1 MHARSDA
8 RFSAFVILIAALL
21 FAPVHAQQQPAPP
34 LQVGGPEVTAL
45 AVGTTADPQIGG
57 PWVIAR
63 EKGFFAQEGLTQ
75 AEVKIFPS
83 GPATFPAFV
92 SGELKGNSHA
102 EQPMLTQ
109 AAGGVRLKLVG
120 IYSDITGVH
129 GMLGSAQVKSAKD
142 LEGKLVGLQKAST
155 MEWYTRNLCKVFGC
169 DITKVKIVNLPPAEG
184 VTALVNGTI
193 DGYAV
198 WQPFFNRAL
207 EAGKD
212 KGVHQLHY
220 NNTSYLVGAEGPKKI
235 HTAYGIF
242 YISPAFLEKNP
253 RTVEALL
260 RVLDK
265 SVTFINTNRSE
276 AVRILAAE
284 FKQRD
289 ADMEGVLGAIKYS
302 LVIND
307 ERVRDIQ
314 AMADLLLAEKLVK
327 ERVDFAKN
335 LLDTA
340 PLKRVKPEA
349 VTYGG

>member
-1 MHARSDA
+1 VSLAIAVASLP
-8 RFSAFVILIAALL
+8 FV
-21 FAPVHAQQQPAPP
+21 PVHAQQPASRA
-34 LQVGGPEVTAL
+34 GGPEVTAL
-45 AVGTTADPQIGG
+45 AVGTTADPQVGG

-92 SGELKGNSHA
+92 SGDLKGNSHA

-109 AAGGVRLKLVG
+109 AAGGVRLKLVAV
-120 IYSDITGVH
+120 YSDITGVH
-129 GMLGSAQVKSAKD
+129 GMLGSARVTTAKD

-155 MEWYTRNLCKVFGC
+155 MEWYTRNFCKVFGC
-169 DITKVKIVNLPPAEG
+169 DISKVKVVNLPPAEG
-184 VTALVNGTI
+184 VTALVNGSI

-212 KGVHQLHY
+212 KGLHPLHY
-220 NNTSYLVGAEGPKKI
+220 NNTSFLVGAEGPKKI
-235 HTAYGIF
+235 HTAYSIF
-242 YISPAFLEKNP
+242 YVSPAFIEKNP
-253 RTVEALL
+253 RAVDALL

-265 SVTFINTNRSE
+265 AVTFLNTNRAE

-289 ADMEGVLGAIKYS
+289 ADMDAVVGAIKYS
-302 LVIND
+302 LAIND

-314 AMADLLLAEKLVK
+314 AMADLLLAEKLIK
-327 ERVDFAKN
+327 ERVDFAKT